1 MNQIIYPTIL
11 HEGTP
16 LHLVPHFPD
25 NGYRFYVARDG
36 RINGEMCGIRIAPN
50 GRTTLIKATTDTT
63 VNCKNRHN
71 ANRKQRYGKFM
82 HPWNTEEHLLVS
94 RAVFLAWSGERIPLY
109 HQIHHLNGITV
120 DNCVENLLCVDI
132 HEHYRISDV
141 RQKALRTVVPDG
153 DLTLIPYERL
163 CQLQDPRVLTDEQF
177 QSELDY
183 MKEELKKH
191 PLVHVDP
198 LAAAAEEPARDF
210 DIFVERD

>member
-25 NGYRFYVARDG
+25 NGYRFYVAHDG

-50 GRTTLIKATTDTT
+50 GKQTLVKANTTTWPNSTDLS
-63 VNCKNRHN
+63 N
-71 ANRKQRYGKFM
+71 ANRKQRYWHFKHAWGK
-82 HPWNTEEHLLVS
+82 NNGILVS
-94 RAVFLAWSGERIPLY
+94 HAVFLAWSGERIPLY

-120 DNCVENLLCVDI
+120 DNCVENLLCVHFKD
-132 HEHYRISDV
+132 HRLISDV

-153 DLTLIPYERL
+153 DLTLIPYDRL
-163 CQLQDPRVLTDEQF
+163 RQLQDPRVLTDEQF
-177 QSELDY
+177 A
-183 MKEELKKH
+183 EELEAFRKKDFH
-191 PLVHVDP
+191 LVDP
-198 LAAAAEEPARDF
+198 LAAAAEEPGRDY

>member
-16 LHLVPHFPD
+16 LHLVPHYPD
-25 NGYRFYVARDG
+25 NGYRFYVAHDG

-50 GRTTLIKATTDTT
+50 GKQTLVNANTTTWPNSTDLS
-63 VNCKNRHN
+63 N
-71 ANRKQRYGKFM
+71 ANRKQRYWHFKHAWGK
-82 HPWNTEEHLLVS
+82 NNGILVS
-94 RAVFLAWSGERIPLY
+94 HAVFLAWSGERIPLY
-109 HQIHHLNGITV
+109 HQIHHLNGITI

-163 CQLQDPRVLTDEQF
+163 RQLQDPRVLNDEQF
-177 QSELDY
+177 QAELDY

-198 LAAAAEEPARDF
+198 LAAAAKEPARDY
-210 DIFVERD
+210 DIFVERN